1 MNAPTLEVRVRA
13 FRVWRL
19 AVALLIVPGPRPWW
33 RRASLYIVWVR

>member
-1 MNAPTLEVRVRA
+1 MNAPTLELRVRV

-19 AVALLIVPGPRPWW
+19 AVALLIVSGSRPWW